1 LLKLFKTFAIL
12 YTLTISYNIIERDTH
27 FLLEGTT
34 DGSLERLLS
43 LNLLIEYPK
52 GNILE
57 IGDGRYL
64 VVENNLLCDNVDQI
78 SAFDIFNS
86 MIVADLVG
94 YPLGE

>member
-12 YTLTISYNIIERDTH
+12 YALTIFYNIIKRDPH
-27 FLLEGTT
+27 LLLEGAT

-43 LNLLIEYPK
+43 LNLLIEYSK

-64 VVENNLLCDNVDQI
+64 FVENNLLCDDVDQI
-78 SAFDIFNS
+78 SAFDILNS
-86 MIVADLVG
+86 MIVAQLVG
-94 YPLGE
+94 NPLGE